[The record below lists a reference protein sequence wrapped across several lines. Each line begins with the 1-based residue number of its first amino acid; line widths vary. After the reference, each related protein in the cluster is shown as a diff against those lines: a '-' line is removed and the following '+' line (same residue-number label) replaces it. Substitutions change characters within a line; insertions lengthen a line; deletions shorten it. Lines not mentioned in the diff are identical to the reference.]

1 MRKFVGFLLLS
12 AGLAFGAFAYYPDV
26 IDREGRLAE
35 LTSIV
40 AAPAGDLDLHGPA
53 SSDPIRS
60 FAPKHPIAVEEPA
73 TPAPVAVPARTTV
86 VAKVEQPK
94 PLAGVA
100 PEPSAA
106 WQTTVTPDP
115 GAVPPGARLTS
126 SKPGDD
132 QTRYELVLSIQR
144 ELKRTGCYGGTL
156 SGSWT
161 ANTKRAMGEFMER
174 VNATLPANEPDYIL
188 LTLIKG
194 HTTATCGNACPS
206 GQSMNGDGRC
216 LPNAI
221 VAQSAKRPT
230 PGDEKLAASTPK
242 PSADGF
248 ATTVSTAEADTS
260 TYTAPTRS
268 ASVAPAAP
276 AAAPLPGRM
285 AIGGPKVEPQGA
297 GDSAWRVKIVP
308 TPRSP
313 SPPPAAIALETKT
326 APPAAAVE
334 TKKTA
339 ALSSDD
345 ALAQEPAVVDPVEA
359 VPSPANGQ
367 TPSAGAPGSKS
378 GRTVH
383 QPRGSP
389 PPVAYYQPA
398 PAPRAA
404 PPQRSRSVS
413 VPRAP
418 QQVYVRRGN
427 YHTRSVQNIFRNPF
441 GGG

>member
-1 MRKFVGFLLLS
+1 MRKFAGFLLLS
-12 AGLAFGAFAYYPDV
+12 AGLAFGAFAYYPDA

-53 SSDPIRS
+53 SNDPIRS
-60 FAPKHPIAVEEPA
+60 FAPKHPIALEAPA

-94 PLAGVA
+94 PLSGVA

-221 VAQSAKRPT
+221 VAQSAKRPSQ
-230 PGDEKLAASTPK
+230 GDEKLAASTPK

-260 TYTAPTRS
+260 TYTATARG
-268 ASVAPAAP
+268 ASV

-285 AIGGPKVEPQGA
+285 AIGGPRIEAAGA
-297 GDSAWRVKIVP
+297 NDGAWRVKIVP

-313 SPPPAAIALETKT
+313 SPPPAAIAAETKS
-326 APPAAAVE
+326 APPIGAAG

-339 ALSSDD
+339 ALSTDD
-345 ALAQEPAVVDPVEA
+345 RSVQEPAVASPIEA
-359 VPSPANGQ
+359 IPSPANGQ

-378 GRTVH
+378 GRAV
-383 QPRGSP
+383 RSA

-398 PAPRAA
+398 PAPYAA
-404 PPQRSRSVS
+404 SPQRLRSVS

-418 QQVYVRRGN
+418 QRVYVQRGN
-427 YHTRSVQNIFRNPF
+427 YHTRSVQSIFRNPF